1 MKSSK
6 VTSGKNTFRKIVES
20 AVKSTLH
27 SKSPRKQNLSPNR
40 GQVGYN
46 SNFEPYTNPG
56 DYNVPLIVGN
66 KSIVI
71 SSIKTPPHFS
81 FQKESRNLD
90 PLTDAIISSFD
101 TNHCNTTRNINNFNS
116 LSKKYKTFVSP
127 GVGDYQI
134 EKVDTKNKSPI
145 CTIGHGRRFEKVSSM
160 QRYKMSLPIGY

>member
-1 MKSSK
+1 
-6 VTSGKNTFRKIVES
+6 
-20 AVKSTLH
+20 
-27 SKSPRKQNLSPNR
+27 
-40 GQVGYN
+40 
-46 SNFEPYTNPG
+46 
-56 DYNVPLIVGN
+56 
-66 KSIVI
+66 VI

-90 PLTDAIISSFD
+90 PLTDAIIISSFD
-101 TNHCNTTRNINNFNS
+101 TNQHCNTTRNINNFNS

-160 QRYKMSLPIGY
+160 QRYKMSLPIGYQSNIREDPQAPKRKYGVIGSEKRFGDGGRNMPGPGEYNT